1 MSKAVTPKPKSRP
14 VKKKYVE
21 SPEKLW
27 ELFCAYRKEIK
38 KKPIKK
44 HDYVGGFGKSVYR
57 KIERPLTMEGFE
69 NFCFEAKVIADL
81 KNYFADT
88 GGSYEAYRPICAR
101 IREIIRADQIE
112 GGMAGIYNPSIT
124 QRLNNLVEKTQTTIT
139 EQPLFPDAK

>member
-1 MSKAVTPKPKSRP
+1 MSKAVTPKPKTKP

-69 NFCFEAKVIADL
+69 NYCFEAKVIADL
-81 KNYFADT
+81 KDYFANKDNR
-88 GGSYEAYRPICAR
+88 YDAYAPINS
-101 IREIIRADQIE
+101 RAVWL
-112 GGMAGIYNPSIT
+112 ASIT
-124 QRLNNLVEKTQTTIT
+124 RV
-139 EQPLFPDAK
+139 